1 MKNEIFMA
9 TVFSLAVVMSKFG
22 IDYASIFIHILIFPI
37 LLVLAFSLRQHV
49 YWNQNRLLSIAS
61 FYYKMISY
69 VAVLFIVFGY
79 AGKNIFSFIAVV
91 SVIIYLII
99 MLLKNNNLESLN
111 AYLYLQIVGLFY
123 LSFMN

>member
-9 TVFSLAVVMSKFG
+9 TVYSLAVILSKFG

-61 FYYKMISY
+61 FCYKMISY
-69 VAVLFIVFGY
+69 VAVLFIAFG
-79 AGKNIFSFIAVV
+79 
-91 SVIIYLII
+91 
-99 MLLKNNNLESLN
+99 
-111 AYLYLQIVGLFY
+111 
-123 LSFMN
+123 